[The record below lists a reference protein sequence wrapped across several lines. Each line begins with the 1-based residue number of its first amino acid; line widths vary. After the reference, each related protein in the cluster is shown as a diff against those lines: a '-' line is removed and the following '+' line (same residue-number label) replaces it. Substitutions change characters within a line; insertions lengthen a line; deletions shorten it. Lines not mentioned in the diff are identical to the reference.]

1 MSDPMKQAWNDV
13 AEDFSRLG
21 KAMKQRYQGHAADST
36 PDADRADADAGV
48 RAAFERLLAAGR
60 EFGDRIAD
68 VVAGDEVRAQAKQTG
83 QQLNDAITTTAD
95 VLGEQLRDVF
105 KGHGRRSDPVDT
117 VAEDARVESPQV
129 GSTGPA
135 AKIGHEATE
144 PGIPDGGA
152 DDGLG

>member
-21 KAMKQRYQGHAADST
+21 KVMKERYEGHAPDSA

-68 VVAGDEVRAQAKQTG
+68 VVTGDDVRAQAKQTG
-83 QQLNDAITTTAD
+83 QRLNDAMTTTAD
-95 VLGEQLRDVF
+95 LLGDQVRGVF
-105 KGHGRRSDPVDT
+105 KGVGRRSDPVDT
-117 VAEDARVESPQV
+117 VAEDATVESQV
-129 GSTGPA
+129 DSTERA
-135 AKIGHEATE
+135 ANTGREAAE
-144 PGIPDGGA
+144 PGRSDERT
-152 DDGLG
+152 DDGPG